1 VSDKRRPADNA
12 VAAEFAAIFTIWL
25 APRWTLRRSQH
36 VPLWAA
42 WLAHLLVVLIALG
55 VVVVGVSFMDAANDP
70 LGLSAGLADLTGLAI
85 NNLLKTL
92 ATLWDQ
98 TQQSRYWLVLALVS
112 LFWLEIAFLAVAVA
126 LVSWS
131 AQDEPLRQTC
141 RHALRTAWLWTGSV
155 LPFLVLLFS
164 VLVQLRRY
172 EQVRMWTL
180 NAVGLPAHRYHGFW
194 WDVKTWLV
202 ANGDDVIA
210 TVAVMLVAWFLFILL
225 RAAATKRE
233 SPAHDRPPICESCGY
248 NLSHTPADSRCPECG
263 VAVRESI
270 GPGLRQ
276 ANAWEHAQGLPPLSA
291 LVRCSLGAAIGPG
304 RFFRTMQTRQG
315 LSRARACLVLQFI
328 LSLVVSPILAFWMA
342 TWGGEMQSH
351 AIMPLTVVSLFFALL
366 ALWWAL
372 SMASL
377 VGIACRLIWKQ
388 NVMPGVLKVF
398 CYAYALY
405 VALAIGCGVTW
416 GPLIGLAVAADWQNW
431 RIGSIDAFD
440 VILLIGGAI
449 TVLCLLIHLFVALRG
464 VRQIR
469 YANS

>member
-1 VSDKRRPADNA
+1 
-12 VAAEFAAIFTIWL
+12 
-25 APRWTLRRSQH
+25 
-36 VPLWAA
+36 
-42 WLAHLLVVLIALG
+42 
-55 VVVVGVSFMDAANDP
+55 
-70 LGLSAGLADLTGLAI
+70 
-85 NNLLKTL
+85 
-92 ATLWDQ
+92 
-98 TQQSRYWLVLALVS
+98 
-112 LFWLEIAFLAVAVA
+112 
-126 LVSWS
+126 
-131 AQDEPLRQTC
+131 
-141 RHALRTAWLWTGSV
+141 
-155 LPFLVLLFS
+155 
-164 VLVQLRRY
+164 
-172 EQVRMWTL
+172 
-180 NAVGLPAHRYHGFW
+180 
-194 WDVKTWLV
+194 
-202 ANGDDVIA
+202 
-210 TVAVMLVAWFLFILL
+210 
-225 RAAATKRE
+225 
-233 SPAHDRPPICESCGY
+233 
-248 NLSHTPADSRCPECG
+248 
-263 VAVRESI
+263 
-270 GPGLRQ
+270 
-276 ANAWEHAQGLPPLSA
+276 
-291 LVRCSLGAAIGPG
+291 
-304 RFFRTMQTRQG
+304 MQTRQG